1 MADSLPV
8 YSAREVSVA
17 WGLILMD
24 GFSSDNIVSFAY
36 NTDLTTETIGADGK
50 LATSV
55 TPDRSGT
62 VTVELMQTSNST
74 KELAALL
81 AYQNNQSDT
90 SAIIKADFA
99 VSDPSG
105 STLCIARNAY
115 LKTAPEVG
123 LGVEQGTHEWVLY
136 SEKID
141 FLPTP
146 RGVED
151 VALAAESAAIVAGM
165 VAQSQRS

>member
-1 MADSLPV
+1 MSDALPV
-8 YSAREVSVA
+8 YSAREVKVA
-17 WGLILMD
+17 WGLILME
-24 GFSSDNIVSFAY
+24 GFSGDNICSFAY
-36 NTDLTTETIGADGK
+36 NTELTSESIGCDGK

-62 VTVELMQTSNST
+62 VTVELMQTSDSS
-74 KELAALL
+74 KQLAALL

-90 SAIIKADFA
+90 SKIVKADFA

-115 LKTAPEVG
+115 LKSAPEVG
-123 LGVEQGTHEWVLY
+123 LGVEQGTHEWTLF

-141 FLPTP
+141 YLPVP

-151 VALAAESAAIVAGM
+151 AAFVAESAAIIAGM
-165 VAQSQRS
+165 VALSERG

>member
-8 YSAREVSVA
+8 YSAREVAVA
-17 WGLILMD
+17 WGLILME
-24 GFSSDNIVSFAY
+24 GFSGDNICSFSY

-62 VTVELMQTSNST
+62 VTIELMQTSDTT
-74 KELAALL
+74 KQLAALL

-90 SAIIKADFA
+90 SLIVKADLA

-105 STLCIARNAY
+105 STLCTARNAY
-115 LKTAPEVG
+115 IKTAPEIG
-123 LGVEQGTHEWVLY
+123 LGIEQGTHEWVLY

-141 FLPTP
+141 FLPLP
-146 RGVED
+146 RGVAD
-151 VALAAESAAIVAGM
+151 VAFAAETAAVVSGM
-165 VAQSQRS
+165 VALSGRG

>member
-8 YSAREVSVA
+8 YSAREVACA
-17 WGLILMD
+17 WGLVNME
-24 GFSSDNIVSFAY
+24 GFSNDNIVTFAY
-36 NTDLTTETIGADGK
+36 NTDLTTETIGADGQ

-62 VTVELMQTSNST
+62 IKVELMQTSLT
-74 KELAALL
+74 TRQLAGIL

-90 SAIIKADFA
+90 AAIIKADFA

-105 STLCIARNAY
+105 SVLCVARNAY
-115 LKTAPEVG
+115 LKTAPEVA
-123 LGVEQGTHEWVLY
+123 LGVEQATHEWTWY

-141 FLPTP
+141 FLSIP
-146 RGVED
+146 RGLD
-151 VALAAESAAIVAGM
+151 DAAFATEVAAIVAGM
-165 VAQSQRS
+165 VASSAR

>member
-105 STLCIARNAY
+105 STLW
-115 LKTAPEVG
+115 
-123 LGVEQGTHEWVLY
+123 QGTHEWVLY

>member
-17 WGLILMD
+17 WGLVLMD

-74 KELAALL
+74 KQLAAIL
-81 AYQNNQSDT
+81 AYQNNQADT
-90 SAIIKADFA
+90 AAIVKSDFA
-99 VSDPSG
+99 VADPSG

-141 FLPTP
+141 FLPVP

-151 VALAAESAAIVAGM
+151 AGFAAETAAIVAGM
-165 VAQSQRS
+165 VALSERS

>member
-1 MADSLPV
+1 MADALPV
-8 YSAREVSVA
+8 YSAREVGVA
-17 WGLILMD
+17 WGLVNME
-24 GFSSDNIVSFAY
+24 GFSGDNICSFAY
-36 NTDLTTETIGADGK
+36 NTDLTTETIGCDGK

-62 VTVELMQTSNST
+62 ITVELMQTSAST
-74 KELAALL
+74 KQLSGILAF
-81 AYQNNQSDT
+81 QNNQDDT

-99 VSDPSG
+99 VTDPSG
-105 STLCIARNAY
+105 SVLCIGRNAY

-123 LGVEQGTHEWVLY
+123 LGVEQGTHEWTLY

-141 FLPTP
+141 FLPIP

-151 VALAAESAAIVAGM
+151 AALAAETAAIVAGM
-165 VAQSQRS
+165 VALSDRI